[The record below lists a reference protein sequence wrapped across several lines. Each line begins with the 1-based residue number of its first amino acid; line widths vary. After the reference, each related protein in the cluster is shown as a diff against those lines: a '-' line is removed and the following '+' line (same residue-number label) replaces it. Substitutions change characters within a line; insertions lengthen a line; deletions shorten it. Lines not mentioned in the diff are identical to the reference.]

1 MMDGLG
7 VGECEETVYTDDDD
21 SYSSPL
27 HLLDIPMLLLLAL
40 EMISSR
46 AGMRTM

>member
-1 MMDGLG
+1 MDLESAS
-7 VGECEETVYTDDDD
+7 VKRLFTDDDD
-21 SYSSPL
+21 AYSSPL

-40 EMISSR
+40 EVISSR